1 MSGIPYAN
9 GEGVLLSDWG
19 DVIDRHDLL
28 VRCNGFIG
36 VDLIQILDF
45 FDRMRQFD
53 SGQPFGSISCSQFGA
68 ASPRVNAVRLIYIR
82 FARRRSLGILYAV

>member
-36 VDLIQILDF
+36 VDVIQILDF
-45 FDRMRQFD
+45 FDRMRQFTAD
-53 SGQPFGSISCSQFGA
+53 SLLEAFPAVNSCCIS
-68 ASPRVNAVRLIYIR
+68 
-82 FARRRSLGILYAV
+82 